1 MSFGAPQFLPF
12 LAAVPLAGL
21 ALAALWRWRARA
33 EAAYAGRGALDAVS
47 PGRSPARRALK
58 AGLLL
63 AALALLALAA
73 ARPQV
78 GSRQVP
84 LERRGVDLM
93 IILDVSESMEADDV
107 APSRRERAQQEIGA
121 LLDRLRGDRAGLV
134 LVAGSGFLRS
144 PLSSD
149 LGIIKQMVASASRER
164 LLLQAGTALADGI
177 DAAAGALSE
186 SKAATHIILVV
197 SDGEDH
203 QGRALEAARSASG
216 KGMLVY
222 AASVGTAAGGTIPQV
237 DAATGATQPKVAP
250 DTGAP
255 VVTRLDDALLR
266 AVATAGGGRYVA
278 LDGPGT
284 PLAALADD
292 FARLQSTAFA
302 TGSKRQPEERFQ
314 WFLAG
319 AALLLALEMV
329 ISDTKGRRLWSR
341 RKAAVLGPLALVAG
355 LLAAGCAS
363 SVHSLNKDGNRF
375 FAQGQYDRA
384 LESYQR
390 AQAERPDLLQLDY
403 NIGNA
408 LHRLGDYSR
417 AVEETQRATAATDS
431 DLAFRAYYSLGNHY
445 FRLGQ
450 LQAAFD
456 AYKQALILK
465 PDDLDSKYNI
475 EVVARALAEQQSPP
489 SSPGAGPAQEAPP
502 GEATPA
508 PGPPAGRAGESAG
521 GGGTPQEG
529 QTPPPSG
536 ESPQTASPEQALAE
550 ALAGIDEEFT
560 IEQALGVLDALREQ
574 QALQPEPARQ
584 PGSGQGLDY

>member
-1 MSFGAPQFLPF
+1 MSFGAPQFLLF
-12 LAAVPLAGL
+12 LTAVPLAGL
-21 ALAALWRWRARA
+21 ALAALWRWRGRI
-33 EAAYAGRGALDAVS
+33 EAAYTGRGTLAAVS

-63 AALALLALAA
+63 AALALLALAV

-78 GSRQVP
+78 GSREVP

-93 IILDVSESMEADDV
+93 IVLDVSESMEAGDV
-107 APSRRERAQQEIGA
+107 APSRRERAQQEISA
-121 LLDRLRGDRAGLV
+121 LLDRLRGDRVGLV
-134 LVAGSGFLRS
+134 LVAGSAFLRS

-149 LGIIKQMVASASRER
+149 LGVIKQMVASASRER
-164 LLLQAGTALADGI
+164 LLLQAGTALVEGLH
-177 DAAAGALSE
+177 AAAEALSG
-186 SKAATHIILVV
+186 SRTAARIILVV

-203 QGRALEAARSASG
+203 QGRALEAARSANG

-222 AASVGTAAGGTIPQV
+222 TAGVGTAAGGTIPQV
-237 DAATGATQPKVAP
+237 DPATGATRPKIDPA
-250 DTGAP
+250 TGTP
-255 VVTRLDDALLR
+255 VVTRPNDSLLR
-266 AVATAGGGRYVA
+266 ALATAGSGRYVA

-284 PLAALADD
+284 PLAGLADE
-292 FARLQSTAFA
+292 FARLETTVFAAST
-302 TGSKRQPEERFQ
+302 KQQPEERFQ

-319 AALLLALEMV
+319 AVLLLALELV
-329 ISDTKGRRLWSR
+329 ISDTKGRPRWIG
-341 RKAAVLGPLALVAG
+341 RKAAFLGTLTLVAG
-355 LLAAGCAS
+355 LLAAACAS
-363 SVHSLNKDGNRF
+363 AAHSLNEDGNRF

-403 NIGNA
+403 NIGNT

-417 AVEETQRATAATDS
+417 AVEETQRATAATET
-431 DLAFRAYYSLGNHY
+431 DLAFRAHYSLGNHY

-465 PDDLDSKYNI
+465 PDDLDAKYNL
-475 EVVARALAEQQSPP
+475 EVVTRALAEQPPPPP
-489 SSPGAGPAQEAPP
+489 SPAAGPPQEAPP

-508 PGPPAGRAGESAG
+508 PGESAG
-521 GGGTPQEG
+521 GEGTPQEG
-529 QTPPPSG
+529 QTPPSSAERTPA
-536 ESPQTASPEQALAE
+536 ASPEQALAE
-550 ALAGIDEEFT
+550 ALAGIDENFT
-560 IEQALGVLDALREQ
+560 IGEALRVLDIIREQ
-574 QALQPEPARQ
+574 QRLQPEPARQ

>member
-1 MSFGAPQFLPF
+1 VSFGAPQFLPF

-21 ALAALWRWRARA
+21 ALAALWRWRSRA

-63 AALALLALAA
+63 SALTLLALAA

-78 GSRQVP
+78 GSREVP

-93 IILDVSESMEADDV
+93 IVLDVSESMEAGDV

-134 LVAGSGFLRS
+134 LVAGGAFLRS

-149 LGIIKQMVASASRER
+149 LGAVKQMVASASRER

-177 DAAAGALSE
+177 DAAAEALSE
-186 SKAATHIILVV
+186 SKTAARIILVV

-203 QGRALEAARSASG
+203 QGRTLEAARGANG
-216 KGMLVY
+216 KGLLVY
-222 AASVGTAAGGTIPQV
+222 AAGAGSTAGGTIPQV
-237 DAATGATQPKVAP
+237 DPATGATQPKVDP

-255 VVTRLDDALLR
+255 VVTRLDDTLLR
-266 AVATAGGGRYVA
+266 ALDTAGGGRYVA
-278 LDGPGT
+278 LDSPGT
-284 PLAALADD
+284 PLAGLADD
-292 FARLQSTAFA
+292 FARLQSTVFA
-302 TGSKRQPEERFQ
+302 TSTERQPEERFQ

-329 ISDTKGRRLWSR
+329 ISDTKGRRLWSG
-341 RKAAVLGPLALVAG
+341 RKEVVLGPLALLAG
-355 LLAAGCAS
+355 LLAAACAS
-363 SVHSLNKDGNRF
+363 SVHSLNDDGNRL

-403 NIGNA
+403 NVGNA

-465 PDDLDSKYNI
+465 PDGLDSKYNL
-475 EVVARALAEQQSPP
+475 EVVARALAEQSPP
-489 SSPGAGPAQEAPP
+489 EQSPGAGPPQESTP

-508 PGPPAGRAGESAG
+508 PGESAG

-536 ESPQTASPEQALAE
+536 ESPQTTSPERTLAE
-550 ALAGIDEEFT
+550 ALAGIDEDFT
-560 IEQALGVLDALREQ
+560 IEQALRVLDALREQ
-574 QALQPEPARQ
+574 QALQPEPASQ

>member
-1 MSFGAPQFLPF
+1 VSFGALQFLPF
-12 LAAVPLAGL
+12 LAAIPLAGL
-21 ALAALWRWRARA
+21 ALAALWRWRSRA

-58 AGLLL
+58 AGLLM

-78 GSRQVP
+78 GSREVP

-93 IILDVSESMEADDV
+93 IVLDVSESMEASDV
-107 APSRRERAQQEIGA
+107 APSRRERAQQEIDA

-134 LVAGSGFLRS
+134 LVAGSAFLRS

-149 LGIIKQMVASASRER
+149 LGAVKQMVASASLER
-164 LLLQAGTALADGI
+164 FLLQAGTALADGI

-186 SKAATHIILVV
+186 SKTAARIILVV

-216 KGMLVY
+216 KGLLVY
-222 AASVGTAAGGTIPQV
+222 AAGVGTAAGGTIPQV
-237 DAATGATQPKVAP
+237 DPATGATQPKVAP

-255 VVTRLDDALLR
+255 VVTRLDDTLLR
-266 AVATAGGGRYVA
+266 ALATTGGGRYVA

-292 FARLQSTAFA
+292 FARLQTTVFA

-319 AALLLALEMV
+319 TALLLVLETA
-329 ISDTKGRRLWSR
+329 ISDTRGRPRWSG
-341 RKAAVLGPLALVAG
+341 RKAVALGPLALLAG
-355 LLAAGCAS
+355 LLAAACAS
-363 SVHSLNKDGNRF
+363 AAHSLNDDGNRF

-390 AQAERPDLLQLDY
+390 AQAERPDLLQFDY

-465 PDDLDSKYNI
+465 PDDLDSKYNL
-475 EVVARALAEQQSPP
+475 EVVTRALAEQPP
-489 SSPGAGPAQEAPP
+489 PEQSPGAGPPQESTP

-508 PGPPAGRAGESAG
+508 PGESAG
-521 GGGTPQEG
+521 GGATPQEG

-536 ESPQTASPEQALAE
+536 ESPQTASPERSLAE
-550 ALAGIDEEFT
+550 ALTGIDEEFT
-560 IEQALGVLDALREQ
+560 IEEALRVLDALREQ
-574 QALQPEPARQ
+574 QAQQPEPASQ

>member
-1 MSFGAPQFLPF
+1 VSFGAPQLLPL
-12 LAAVPLAGL
+12 LAAIPLAGL
-21 ALAALWRWRARA
+21 ALAALWRWRVRA
-33 EAAYAGRGALDAVS
+33 EAAYAGRGSLDAVS

-63 AALALLALAA
+63 GALALLALAG

-84 LERRGVDLM
+84 LERQGVDLM
-93 IILDVSESMEADDV
+93 IVLDVSESMEAKDV
-107 APSRRERAQQEIGA
+107 APSRRERAQQEIDA
-121 LLDRLRGDRAGLV
+121 LLDRLQGDRAGLV
-134 LVAGSGFLRS
+134 LVSGSAFLRS
-144 PLSSD
+144 PLTSD
-149 LGIIKQMVASASRER
+149 LGAIKQLVASAPQER

-177 DAAAGALSE
+177 DAAAEGLSG
-186 SKAATHIILVV
+186 SKTAARIILVV

-203 QGRALEAARSASG
+203 QGRTLEAARGASQ

-222 AASVGTAAGGTIPQV
+222 TAGAGTAAGGTIPQV
-237 DAATGATQPKVAP
+237 DPATGATQPKVDP

-255 VVTRLDDALLR
+255 VITRLDDTLLR
-266 AVATAGGGRYVA
+266 ALAAAGGGRYVA
-278 LDGPGT
+278 LDGAGT
-284 PLAALADD
+284 PLAALAGE
-292 FARLQSTAFA
+292 FARLQSTVFA
-302 TGSKRQPEERFQ
+302 TSTQRQPVERFQ

-319 AALLLALEMV
+319 AALLLVLEMA
-329 ISDTKGRRLWSR
+329 IADTRGRRRWTG
-341 RKAAVLGPLALVAG
+341 RKAAVLGPLALAAG
-355 LLAAGCAS
+355 LLAAACAS
-363 SVHSLNKDGNRF
+363 SAHSLNDDGNRL

-403 NIGNA
+403 NIGNTF
-408 LHRLGDYSR
+408 HRLGDYPR

-431 DLAFRAYYSLGNHY
+431 ALAFRAYYSLGNHY

-465 PDDLDSKYNI
+465 PSDLDAKYNL
-475 EVVARALAEQQSPP
+475 EVVMRALAEQASPEQ
-489 SSPGAGPAQEAPP
+489 SPGAGPPQEAPP

-508 PGPPAGRAGESAG
+508 PGQSAG
-521 GGGTPQEG
+521 GEGAPQQGQATPSSGGA
-529 QTPPPSG
+529 
-536 ESPQTASPEQALAE
+536 PQTTSPERSLTE
-550 ALAGIDEEFT
+550 ALAGINEDFT
-560 IEQALGVLDALREQ
+560 IEQALRVLDALREQ
-574 QALQPEPARQ
+574 QRLQPEAGRQ